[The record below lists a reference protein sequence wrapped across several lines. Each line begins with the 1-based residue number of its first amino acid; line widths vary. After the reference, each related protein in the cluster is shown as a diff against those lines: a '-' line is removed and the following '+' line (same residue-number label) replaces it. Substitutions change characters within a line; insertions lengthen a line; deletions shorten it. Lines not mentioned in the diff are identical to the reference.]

1 MMQDLQ
7 EEIQC
12 LRQERLDKK
21 KAKRKQSLTWKTC
34 KAAPHQM
41 SRGSATV
48 CGNKAYI
55 RLGGSRQVHS
65 YNSDTEEWS
74 ALPECPNECSTL
86 TVING
91 LVTAVGGWLIDKH
104 TVLHQHTSQPCSQQ
118 RWKCKW
124 VEHFPSMPTKHELT
138 AVVCS
143 RKTLVVAGGRDDRY
157 ITLDAVEVM
166 DTDTL
171 KWSTA
176 RRQPVP
182 LSQASATVCG
192 DKVYLVGGWI
202 NGSPRNYIFTCSL
215 SALLQSQ
222 AIEVEMKTLSLARNH
237 TVWEVIAD
245 LPVNTI
251 HWRHT
256 KWSAAIAVGGYDSR
270 KKGTLQNEFTNNIYS
285 YNTKTNSWE
294 VISHM
299 PTPRGDC
306 LVTVLRNN
314 KLMVV
319 GGFYQVI
326 AKSKEIRPSELT
338 NKVEIATLQ

>member
-1 MMQDLQ
+1 MTQDLQ
-7 EEIQC
+7 EEIQY
-12 LRQERLDKK
+12 LHQEKLDKK

-34 KAAPHQM
+34 KAAPHEM
-41 SRGSATV
+41 SRGSTTV

-65 YNSDTEEWS
+65 YNSDTEQWS
-74 ALPECPNECSTL
+74 ALQECPNECSTL

-91 LVTAVGGWLIDKH
+91 LVTAVGGWLVDKH
-104 TVLHQHTSQPCSQQ
+104 TETLTNTLLSLVASEGG
-118 RWKCKW
+118 KCKW
-124 VEHFPSMPTKHELT
+124 VEHFPSMPTKRELT

-143 RKTLVVAGGRDDRY
+143 GKTLVVAGGRDDMY
-157 ITLDAVEVM
+157 TTLDVVEVM

-176 RRQPVP
+176 RSLPVP

-202 NGSPRNYIFTCSL
+202 NGSPRNHIFTCSL

-237 TVWEVIAD
+237 TVWEATAD
-245 LPVNTI
+245 LPVTESTGVTLNGQLL
-251 HWRHT
+251 
-256 KWSAAIAVGGYDSR
+256 AVGGYDSR

-285 YNTKTNSWE
+285 YNTETNCWE

-299 PTPRGDC
+299 PTP
-306 LVTVLRNN
+306 
-314 KLMVV
+314 
-319 GGFYQVI
+319 
-326 AKSKEIRPSELT
+326 
-338 NKVEIATLQ
+338 

>member
-1 MMQDLQ
+1 MQQQTQKLRQEYQQVTLEKDHVIEAREKQLLKVNDQLVVSKQVTAQLQQIFLQREKMMQDLQ

-104 TVLHQHTSQPCSQQ
+104 TEILTNTLLSLVASEGG
-118 RWKCKW
+118 KYKW
-124 VEHFPSMPTKHELT
+124 VEHFPSMPTKREVT
-138 AVVCS
+138 AAVCS
-143 RKTLVVAGGRDDRY
+143 GKTLVVAGGRDDMY
-157 ITLDAVEVM
+157 TTLNVVKVM

-176 RRQPVP
+176 RSMPVP

-202 NGSPRNYIFTCSL
+202 NGYPRNHIFTCSL

-222 AIEVEMKTLSLARNH
+222 AIEVEMKTLSLVRNH
-237 TVWEVIAD
+237 TVWEVAAD
-245 LPVNTI
+245 LPVTQSTGVTLNGQLL
-251 HWRHT
+251 
-256 KWSAAIAVGGYDSR
+256 AVGGYDSR
-270 KKGTLQNEFTNNIYS
+270 KKGTL
-285 YNTKTNSWE
+285 
-294 VISHM
+294 
-299 PTPRGDC
+299 
-306 LVTVLRNN
+306 
-314 KLMVV
+314 
-319 GGFYQVI
+319 
-326 AKSKEIRPSELT
+326 
-338 NKVEIATLQ
+338 